1 MEAEL
6 IETTTTADKLKTAM
20 QTFKQVRDPQR
31 NKTDEKITK
40 VALLRNVCAQAKSV
54 LIKDPGLHHQ

>member
-31 NKTDEKITK
+31 NKTDEKITN
-40 VALLRNVCAQAKSV
+40 VALLHMYARRPNQF
-54 LIKDPGLHHQ
+54 